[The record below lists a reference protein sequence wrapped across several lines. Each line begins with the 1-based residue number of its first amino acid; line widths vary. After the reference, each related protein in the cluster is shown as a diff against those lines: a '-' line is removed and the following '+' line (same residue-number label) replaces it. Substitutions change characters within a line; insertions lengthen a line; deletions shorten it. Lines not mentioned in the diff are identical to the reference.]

1 MKRRA
6 LLDTGA
12 GSSYVSSTLL
22 DCLHLRPIRQQFKRI
37 EMMFG
42 TSNKAIDIYGLQIRS
57 VDGKF
62 TLEAE
67 VNKVDRK
74 ELLTLENPKCAE
86 IVAQFSHLKGVTT
99 NDNDEK
105 AMLPVHLILGTNE
118 YAKIKTGARPRVG
131 RSGEPVAE
139 YTKFGGTILSPGT
152 ELDLSNMFLT
162 QAPEIDYEELC
173 KLDVQVVTRKP
184 FT

>member
-1 MKRRA
+1 MVTVDVNGVKYRA

-12 GSSYVSSTLL
+12 GSSYASSTLL
-22 DCLHLRPIRQQFKRI
+22 DCLHLYPIRQQFKHI

-86 IVAQFSHLKGVTT
+86 IVAQFSHSKGVTT

-105 AMLPVHLILGTNE
+105 AILPVYLILGTNE
-118 YAKIKTGARPRVG
+118 YAKIKTGARQHV
-131 RSGEPVAE
+131 VNA
-139 YTKFGGTILSPGT
+139 
-152 ELDLSNMFLT
+152 DLRN
-162 QAPEIDYEELC
+162 
-173 KLDVQVVTRKP
+173 
-184 FT
+184 

>member
-1 MKRRA
+1 MVTVDVNGVKCRA

-12 GSSYVSSTLL
+12 GSSYASSTLL
-22 DCLHLRPIRQQFKRI
+22 NCLHLRPIRQQFKRI

-74 ELLTLENPKCAE
+74 ELLTLEK
-86 IVAQFSHLKGVTT
+86 
-99 NDNDEK
+99 
-105 AMLPVHLILGTNE
+105 
-118 YAKIKTGARPRVG
+118 
-131 RSGEPVAE
+131 
-139 YTKFGGTILSPGT
+139 
-152 ELDLSNMFLT
+152 FLT
-162 QAPEIDYEELC
+162 KRSCVRMQNLQRHALFMMLLQELMQVSPHSTSASKSALHYRTSFGTCWYEIGSIPW
-173 KLDVQVVTRKP
+173 Q
-184 FT
+184 